1 MAPTIGHDAD
11 PQRNRVS
18 RLGGQLDPS
27 LPPLQTL
34 RPFNNRL
41 SEEEHEEAK
50 LNRWLE
56 EETARD
62 MDRGSFLDLKT
73 LLSPELL
80 GPQLVAE
87 LSGEWNP

>member
-1 MAPTIGHDAD
+1 
-11 PQRNRVS
+11 
-18 RLGGQLDPS
+18 
-27 LPPLQTL
+27 
-34 RPFNNRL
+34 L

-87 LSGEWNP
+87 LCGEWNP